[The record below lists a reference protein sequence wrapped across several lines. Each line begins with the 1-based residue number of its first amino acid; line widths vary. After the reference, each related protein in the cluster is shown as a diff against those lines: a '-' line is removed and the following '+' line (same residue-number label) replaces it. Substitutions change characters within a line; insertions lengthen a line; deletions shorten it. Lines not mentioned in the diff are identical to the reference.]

1 MEALQIRILQKDR
14 NESNWYYYVVNLVE
28 DKMNIISKKPTIK
41 KKLVKQAFFLF
52 FAKNKIMLLTK
63 RV

>member
-41 KKLVKQAFFLF
+41 KKLVKQAFLLF
-52 FAKNKIMLLTK
+52 FDKNKIMLLTK

>member
-1 MEALQIRILQKDR
+1 MEALQTRILQKDR
-14 NESNWYYYVVNLVE
+14 NESNWYYYVMNHVE
-28 DKMNIISKKPTIK
+28 EEMNGIKKPTIK

-52 FAKNKIMLLTK
+52 FDKNKIILLTK